1 VKSDLQDFLQTRV
14 LTTQPRFLGEERLT
28 SVKYP
33 KLNLKGLI
41 MGNPVTD
48 WTVDGKAS
56 YVLMA
61 HYYGLF
67 GADML
72 KKINDNKCTFSYT
85 NVDPTITNTK
95 ECLQIYEEFK
105 QLTQCINVYD
115 IYRKPLKC
123 SGEKK
128 MPRAFGE
135 TQVGGVNKTYS
146 RYFTSQQ
153 YSPWLS
159 SDHPVT
165 VLEAAHADWLNR

>member
-1 VKSDLQDFLQTRV
+1 
-14 LTTQPRFLGEERLT
+14 
-28 SVKYP
+28 
-33 KLNLKGLI
+33 

-85 NVDPTITNTK
+85 NVDPTIANTK

-105 QLTQCINVYD
+105 Q
-115 IYRKPLKC
+115 
-123 SGEKK
+123 
-128 MPRAFGE
+128 
-135 TQVGGVNKTYS
+135 TYS

-165 VLEAAHADWLNR
+165 VLEAAHADWLNRQDVREILNIPEDLGVWE